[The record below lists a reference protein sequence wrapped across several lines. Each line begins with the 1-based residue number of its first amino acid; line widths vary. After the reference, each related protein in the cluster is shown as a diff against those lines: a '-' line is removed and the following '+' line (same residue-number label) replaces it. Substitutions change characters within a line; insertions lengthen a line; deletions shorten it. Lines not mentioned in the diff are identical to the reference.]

1 MTVPDVAVKLIRPL
15 IRSVGQRACATM
27 GKLEN
32 LRATRWAPVSAS
44 VLALSDENKTVG
56 ESNVRQPVMAAASLR
71 LWCFMLNSLVGLS
84 GGLNDE
90 RALKMD

>member
-1 MTVPDVAVKLIRPL
+1 M
-15 IRSVGQRACATM
+15 M
-27 GKLEN
+27 GKLAN
-32 LRATRWAPVSAS
+32 LSVTRWAPVSAS